1 MAVMAFREEGY
12 RRRQPLAPSWPSRR
26 MWESRSPMPRNDLT
40 SLGRLGA
47 KCCNLTSTR
56 SRRHVPSHDSHR
68 PVSLEGGG
76 RVVPMRHEI
85 RLCRLFRA
93 EKGFPPSREALA
105 SAHHLD
111 AACTCVLWLGANC
124 GLRRWQATDGLSR
137 VGLPLIPTRGLRGK
151 KGTQTACSR
160 RAPTLCSLPPRRVA
174 AACTAQFANKNI
186 SRIDHAMAVW
196 TLDINRR
203 RDGPR
208 HHETSGGRRAAGG
221 GMG

>member
-1 MAVMAFREEGY
+1 
-12 RRRQPLAPSWPSRR
+12 
-26 MWESRSPMPRNDLT
+26 MPRNDLT

-137 VGLPLIPTRGLRGK
+137 APTHPHG
-151 KGTQTACSR
+151 
-160 RAPTLCSLPPRRVA
+160 RAPGEERDTNCLQQGSTYTLL
-174 AACTAQFANKNI
+174 
-186 SRIDHAMAVW
+186 
-196 TLDINRR
+196 
-203 RDGPR
+203 
-208 HHETSGGRRAAGG
+208 TSTTTGGRSLHSTICE
-221 GMG
+221 